1 MIAQNQDIRK
11 FIVESKMKSKSIGII
26 LYGEINTKRNAFE
39 EDNYKELAESLTYS
53 GFIVETITYHYSIAR
68 QLVNELGHFSAILSW
83 VNPKERLQHGEDAF
97 CLDDLLLS
105 LSKKGVFVSTHPETI
120 LKIGTK
126 KVLYSTRNMDWGGD
140 IELYASYDDF
150 VNNFIKTLIN
160 SNIRILKK
168 HRGESGRGIFK
179 IRLDET
185 GENVRVV
192 HAISGNEENVF
203 SINDFFNEYKEYFE
217 KDGLLVNQQW
227 ANGTVNGMVRC
238 FLTGNKVSG
247 FGYQEAVALC
257 PYHDDPESPVRPTS
271 RRFYFTEDCGL
282 FQDLRSIMEAKWV
295 PQLQEIHSISTD
307 VLPLLWDIDL
317 FINDVNTKQTEKKY
331 TLCEINVSCVSPF
344 PPSCVDYIVKSLH
357 GVL

>member
-1 MIAQNQDIRK
+1 M
-11 FIVESKMKSKSIGII
+11 SKSIALI
-26 LYGEINTKRNAFE
+26 LYGDIGIQRDAFS
-39 EDNYKELAESLTYS
+39 DNNYKGLAEALKEA
-53 GFIVETITYHYSIAR
+53 GFTVDTITYHYTIAR
-68 QLVNELGHFSAILSW
+68 QLEKDLEQYFAVLSW
-83 VNPKERLQHGEDAF
+83 VNPRERTEHYEDGF
-97 CLDDLLLS
+97 CLDDMLNN

-140 IELYASYDDF
+140 IELYESYDDF
-150 VNNFIKTLIN
+150 VNNFIKTIEN

-168 HRGESGRGIFK
+168 HRGESGRGVFK

-192 HAISGNEENVF
+192 HAISGNEENVL
-203 SINDFFNEYKEYFE
+203 SINDFFNEYKDYF
-217 KDGLLVNQQW
+217 KNGGLLINQQW
-227 ANGTVNGMVRC
+227 ADCTVNGMVRC

-257 PYHDDPESPVRPTS
+257 PYNNDPESPVRPTS
-271 RRFYFTEDCGL
+271 SRFYFTEDCGL
-282 FQDLRSIMEAKWV
+282 FQDLRNIMEEKWI

-307 VLPLLWDIDL
+307 ALPLLWDIDL
-317 FINDVNTKQTEKKY
+317 FINDVNTKQTEQKY

-357 GVL
+357 GVLND